1 MKIFKIKNS
10 KLDNNE
16 LSGNDKNG
24 TERRCGKASKNERA
38 GAALNKLNAAEH
50 DAELNNAE
58 NNGTE
63 HADAEH
69 NSRKQKSLRLKRY
82 ALPAW
87 KKKKRISFHVY
98 FTILMASIICVSV
111 ACATLFEKIT
121 DDWLSETLQIPDFL
135 ILIIISLI
143 VGTILSH
150 IMSEL
155 TLSPVKKIRN
165 AMSKVASGN
174 FDVAVSE
181 KSKLDEIEDINH
193 AFNIMVKELR
203 SMEVIQSDFVS
214 NVSHELKTPLTAIDG
229 YAAMLKQNDL
239 SSDEHFEYC
248 DKILFNARRMSV
260 LVNNILLLSKLDNQG
275 IESKKQNFSLD
286 EQIRQEIVATENKWS
301 EKNLD
306 LDVKLQEITYC
317 GNQSLLSHVWSN
329 LLGNAIKFSPEG
341 GKITLELKKGV
352 EKLFFSVSDEGNG
365 VDENAKKYLFDK
377 FYQSDTSHKQEGNGL
392 GLALVKKITDLCGG
406 EVFVENLQPKGCR
419 FTVVLPL

>member
-1 MKIFKIKNS
+1 MKAFNKNT
-10 KLDNNE
+10 
-16 LSGNDKNG
+16 SGEKKK
-24 TERRCGKASKNERA
+24 RP
-38 GAALNKLNAAEH
+38 
-50 DAELNNAE
+50 
-58 NNGTE
+58 
-63 HADAEH
+63 
-69 NSRKQKSLRLKRY
+69 LKKY

-87 KKKKRISFHVY
+87 KKKKRISFHLY
-98 FTILMASIICVSV
+98 FTILVASIICVSV

-121 DDWLSETLQIPDFL
+121 DEWLSETLQIPDFL
-135 ILIIISLI
+135 ILIIMSLF
-143 VGTILSH
+143 VGTVLSQF
-150 IMSEL
+150 MGKL

-174 FDVAVSE
+174 FDVSVSE
-181 KSKLDEIEDINH
+181 KSRLDEIEDINH

-203 SMEVIQSDFVS
+203 SMEIIQSDFVS
-214 NVSHELKTPLTAIDG
+214 NVSHEFKTPLTAING

-239 SSDEHFEYC
+239 SADEHSEYC

-275 IESKKQNFSLD
+275 IESKKQSFSLD
-286 EQIRQEIVATENKWS
+286 EQIRQEIVATESKWS
-301 EKNLD
+301 EKNLE

-329 LLGNAIKFSPEG
+329 LLGNAIKFSPQG
-341 GKITLELKKGV
+341 GKITIELKKGV
-352 EKLFFSVSDEGNG
+352 EKLFFSISDEGNG
-365 VDENAKKYLFDK
+365 VDENAKKYLFNK